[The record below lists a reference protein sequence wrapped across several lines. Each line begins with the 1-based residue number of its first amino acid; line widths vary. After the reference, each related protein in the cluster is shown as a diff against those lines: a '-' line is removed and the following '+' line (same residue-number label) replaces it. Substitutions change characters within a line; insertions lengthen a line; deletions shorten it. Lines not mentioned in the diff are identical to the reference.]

1 MAKTAILSIRILSDA
16 RDAIKGLGEAGD
28 KAGGFGKML
37 GGIGPGA
44 LAVGGAVVTGIAAA
58 GKALYDLGS
67 VFDDVEDTIRV
78 GTGATG
84 DALQGLVDDAHAVAT
99 SVPTS
104 FEQAGT
110 VVADLNTRLG
120 LSGDTLQTVASQYL
134 EAGRILGEDVDISA
148 TTAAFSAFGI
158 EGENVSGAMDDLFRV
173 SQATGVGMNDLA
185 GSAQNNA
192 LALQEMGFTFE
203 DSIALVGGL
212 DKAGVDAD
220 GTLNAMRKGMLNL
233 AQPGEDMQVA
243 FERVTGELQGYIDAG
258 DTAAALDLAGTVFG
272 TRGAAQMV
280 QALQTGALSMDDLT
294 GAAGVTGDTIL
305 GVGQDT
311 QDAAE
316 KWTILKNKGMEALEP
331 LASAVFGFAGDALGG
346 LVDWID
352 SVDWTPLTDGMTAI
366 GDAAADFG
374 EWIAGLDL
382 SSLTGFFS
390 GFGDAAG
397 TVGTKLSGIGEKI
410 GPLIET
416 IQAGLGPV
424 LEALAPIFTQVFEV
438 GRSLVQNFIDTA
450 INLFSAFMDY
460 LGGFFTLV
468 RGIFTGDWSA
478 VWEGAKT
485 MVSAAWTGITAI
497 FTGAWNAI
505 KGIVTGGISL
515 ISSSLSGLGGILSG
529 LFSSAWSAAKSAV
542 SSGVSTAISV
552 IRGLPGQAASA
563 LGNIGS
569 TLMDAGRHLISG
581 FVDGIKSRISA
592 VKDTLSGLTDK
603 LTSWKGPEARD
614 ATLLTGA
621 GRLVIGG
628 FIQGLESQYPAVR
641 ASLRALTAD
650 VSSTDMGTLAAP
662 VVSLDSARAARAG
675 SVYAPTYN
683 VTITAP
689 AGGEAAA
696 RAFLDTI
703 RRHERRHGRIEVAA

>member
-16 RDAIKGLGEAGD
+16 RDAIKGLGEAED

-37 GGIGPGA
+37 GGISPGA
-44 LAVGGAVVTGIAAA
+44 LAVGGAVVTGVAAA

-84 DALQGLVDDAHAVAT
+84 EALQGLVDDAHAVAT

-104 FEQAGT
+104 FEAAGAT
-110 VVADLNTRLG
+110 VADLNTRLG

-148 TTAAFSAFGI
+148 TTAAFGAFHI
-158 EGENVSGAMDDLFRV
+158 EGEGVSTAMDDLFRV

-185 GSAQNNA
+185 TSVQTNA
-192 LALQEMGFTFE
+192 LALQEMGFSFE
-203 DSIALVGGL
+203 DSIALVGSL

-220 GTLNAMRKGMLNL
+220 ATLTAMRKGMINL
-233 AQPGEDMQVA
+233 AQPGEDLTDA
-243 FERVTGELQGYIDAG
+243 FSRVTGQLQGYIDAG

-280 QALQTGALSMDDLT
+280 QALQTGTLSMGDLT
-294 GAAGVTGDTIL
+294 AAAGVTGDTIL

-316 KWTILKNKGMEALEP
+316 KWQILKNKGMEALEP
-331 LASAVFGFAGDALGG
+331 LASAVFGLAGDALGG

-352 SVDWTPLTDGMTAI
+352 SVDWSPLTEGVAAV
-366 GDAAADFG
+366 GDVAASFG
-374 EWIAGLDL
+374 QWIASLDL
-382 SSLTGFFS
+382 GALTGFFS

-397 TVGTKLSGIGEKI
+397 TVGTKLAGIGERI
-410 GPLIET
+410 GPLIQT

-424 LEALAPIFTQVFEV
+424 LEALAPVLASVFET
-438 GRSLVQNFIDTA
+438 GRALVQNFIDTA
-450 INLFSAFMDY
+450 ITVFGGFVDY

-468 RGIFTGDWSA
+468 RGLFTGDWSA
-478 VWEGAKT
+478 VWEGAKQ
-485 MVSAAWTGITAI
+485 MVS
-497 FTGAWNAI
+497 
-505 KGIVTGGISL
+505 GGIGVIRSV
-515 ISSSLSGLGGILSG
+515 LSGLGGILSG
-529 LFSSAWSAAKSAV
+529 LFSSAWAAARSAV
-542 SSGVSTAISV
+542 SSGVSTVIGV

-569 TLMDAGRHLISG
+569 TLVNAGARLING
-581 FVDGIKSRISA
+581 FIEGITSKISA
-592 VKDTLSGLTDK
+592 VRDTLTGLTDK
-603 LTSWKGPEARD
+603 LTSWKGPEQRD
-614 ATLLTGA
+614 ATLLEGA
-621 GRLVIGG
+621 GQLVIGG
-628 FIQGLESQYPAVR
+628 LIRGLESQYPAVR
-641 ASLRALTAD
+641 ASLRGLTAD
-650 VSSTDMGTLAAP
+650 IAHTPMGSLTAP
-662 VVSLDSARAARAG
+662 VVSLDSARAGRG
-675 SVYAPTYN
+675 TGVYAPTYH
-683 VTITAP
+683 VHIGPGAD
-689 AGGEAAA
+689 GEREA
-696 RAFLDTI
+696 RRFLDTI